1 MRSKCGDKGVGR
13 RHVWCVH
20 PFGHHFKV
28 GEVFLQGFQLAAV
41 ATEDD
46 ARSGDH
52 RSPTKEGKTALDFL
66 QLALPCR
73 VVDIMRDTRGLSFF
87 MSENKKWFAS

>member
-1 MRSKCGDKGVGR
+1 MFSFPEAAFAAPLLLVLKCCDKGVGWR
-13 RHVWCVH
+13 YVCRIH
-20 PFGHHFKV
+20 PFGHHLKA

-52 RSPTKEGKTALDFL
+52 RSPTKEGKTTFDFL
-66 QLALPCR
+66 QLTFLVGA
-73 VVDIMRDTRGLSFF
+73 
-87 MSENKKWFAS
+87 